1 MDGIWWL
8 KCKPLVFILFWCPI
22 MRERERERVR
32 GIQLCNVANGTIAV
46 GTVAFDRWVIHWVI
60 QISIIYGN
68 SATWVSTYV
77 PQCQCLCIPL
87 LEYWVQCPHCNTTL
101 NIITSLSHTQM
112 IWPKYKDILDS
123 KIHFWHKTKF
133 KFKISCKRTWP
144 NLVYNIWPRPK
155 IFSLIILGIRLFFF
169 IVNKSIIKQTEKQ
182 KKANTRCYVAQGP
195 NHVYNYRWP
204 RPRTLFFFYVAQ
216 DLLWIILKA
225 KAR

>member
-46 GTVAFDRWVIHWVI
+46 GTIAFDRWVIHWVI
-60 QISIIYGN
+60 QISIIYG
-68 SATWVSTYV
+68 
-77 PQCQCLCIPL
+77 IPL
-87 LEYWVQCPHCNTTL
+87 HGFPLMFHYASACASHCW
-101 NIITSLSHTQM
+101 NIEFNAPTVTQPSISSHH
-112 IWPKYKDILDS
+112 YHILKWYDQ
-123 KIHFWHKTKF
+123 
-133 KFKISCKRTWP
+133 
-144 NLVYNIWPRPK
+144 NIWPRPK
-155 IFSLIILGIRLFFF
+155 IFSLIFLGIRLFFF

-182 KKANTRCYVAQGP
+182 KKENTRCYVAQGP